1 MKVLAHLS
9 SGGLVVSDY
18 SSELLLVDLR
28 PLNHGPV
35 VFLYSHKHRSCALI
49 LTFRVL
55 EVFLARVEG
64 AHHALGVDIEEIALG
79 VVTEGA
85 LALTV

>member
-18 SSELLLVDLR
+18 GSELLLIDLR
-28 PLNHGPV
+28 PLYHGPI
-35 VFLYSHKHRSCALI
+35 VFLYSHEHGGCALI

-55 EVFLARVEG
+55 EIFLARVEWPN
-64 AHHALGVDIEEIALG
+64 HALGVDIQEVALG

>member
-9 SGGLVVSDY
+9 SGGLIVSDDG
-18 SSELLLVDLR
+18 SELLLVHLR
-28 PLNHGPV
+28 PLNHGSV
-35 VFLYSHKHRSCALI
+35 VFLYGHKHGSCALI
-49 LTFRVL
+49 LTLRVL

-64 AHHALGVDIEEIALG
+64 AHHALSVDIQEVALG
-79 VVTEGA
+79 VITEGA